1 MRSACK
7 GASVIKVL
15 LVDDHSLFRE
25 GLKQLL
31 ETERDV
37 EVVGEAGDGLEAQR
51 LIADLQPQ
59 VVLMDIHM
67 PISDGVSVTREVV
80 RHWPEIGVVV
90 LTMHHEDGYVFQAV
104 RAGAR
109 GYLLKSSRAAD
120 VAAAIRAVASGASL
134 LDPVMAGKLITEFCR
149 LSSKARAEEGVG
161 GLTETELRML
171 RLLASGLSNREIAD
185 KMCLAES
192 TVKNRLSV
200 LFEKIAVQDRT
211 QAAIYAITH
220 GLLPEQAPSFALVS

>member
-1 MRSACK
+1 M
-7 GASVIKVL
+7 IKIM

-25 GLKQLL
+25 GLRQLL
-31 ETERDV
+31 EAERDLQ
-37 EVVGEAGDGLEAQR
+37 VVGEAGDGLEAQR
-51 LIADLQPQ
+51 LIAELQPQ
-59 VVLMDIHM
+59 VVLMDIHL
-67 PISDGVSVTREVV
+67 PITDGVSVTREIV
-80 RHWPEIGVVV
+80 RQWPEIGVVV
-90 LTMHHEDGYVFQAV
+90 LTMHHEDGYVFQAI

-109 GYLLKSSRAAD
+109 GYLLKSSKAAD
-120 VAAAIRAVASGASL
+120 VAAAVRAVATGASL
-134 LDPVMAGKLITEFCR
+134 LDPVMAGKLLTEFVR
-149 LSSKARAEEGVG
+149 LSNKTGSDEGIG

-220 GLLPEQAPSFALVS
+220 GLLPEQAPSFAAVH